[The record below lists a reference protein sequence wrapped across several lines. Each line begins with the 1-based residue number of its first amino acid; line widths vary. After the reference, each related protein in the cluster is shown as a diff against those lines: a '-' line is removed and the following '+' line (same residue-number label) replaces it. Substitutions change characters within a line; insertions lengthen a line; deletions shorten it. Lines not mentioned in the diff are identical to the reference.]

1 MADIALA
8 FTYDGIASYIPMR
21 KMRHIVTKKRQ
32 YGAFGVLFCYL
43 MTISFPAH
51 KSEEEVV
58 GGREFRVGVFLMIR
72 HIIDGV
78 DFEFCS

>member
-1 MADIALA
+1 M
-8 FTYDGIASYIPMR
+8 
-21 KMRHIVTKKRQ
+21 
-32 YGAFGVLFCYL
+32 LFCYL

-58 GGREFRVGVFLMIR
+58 GGREFRVGVFLMIG